1 MATLQLPPPLLSQEQ
16 TWADQSDLNTLF
28 APKATACSEPIY
40 AANNNYG
47 FSRCLK
53 HFAGLP
59 ASEPIYGVVPH
70 GASDYRGPEG
80 TLVAPVQELSPSI
93 PCILASSE
101 DCAQAF
107 RNSGKQQVVTIGLA
121 SLYALLCIQQHEPPP
136 AREGSLFM
144 RIHGTAACRLEADD
158 AALIAQLKRLPQSY
172 HPIRVCAHW
181 NDWHLGHYKLYNEAG
196 FEVVGAGHLRDDL
209 FIWRHWHLLN
219 SHQRLI
225 TSGGGTHVW
234 HAVQLGL
241 PVELVQAPYR
251 YDLAPSFQ
259 HSIWVDQALQNLMQ
273 AHFSTP
279 LAAPNAQQKQLA
291 EGFLGSRHLR
301 TPEALKLI
309 LQQAQAIHQRTAA
322 AR

>member
-1 MATLQLPPPLLSQEQ
+1 MATLQLPPPLFSQAQ
-16 TWADQSDLNTLF
+16 TWADQSDLNKLF

-40 AANNNYG
+40 GANNNYG
-47 FSRCLK
+47 FSRCRK

-59 ASEPIYGVVPH
+59 PTQLIYSVVPH
-70 GASDYRGPEG
+70 GASAYRGSEG
-80 TLVAPVQELSPSI
+80 TLVAPVQELSPKI
-93 PCILASSE
+93 PCILASTE
-101 DCAQAF
+101 ACAQAF

-121 SLYALLCIQQHEPPP
+121 SLYALLCIQQHEPP
-136 AREGSLFM
+136 AAHEGSLFM
-144 RIHGTAACRLEADD
+144 RIHGTAACRLMADD
-158 AALIAQLKRLPQSY
+158 ASLIAQLKRLPQRY

-181 NDWHLGHYKLYNEAG
+181 NDWHLGHYKLYEEAG

-251 YDLAPSFQ
+251 YHVAPSFQ
-259 HSIWVDQALQNLMQ
+259 QAIGADRALQELMQ
-273 AHFSTP
+273 AHFN
-279 LAAPNAQQKQLA
+279 LNLEAPNAQQKQLA
-291 EGFLGSRHLR
+291 ERRLGTRYLR

-322 AR
+322 AC